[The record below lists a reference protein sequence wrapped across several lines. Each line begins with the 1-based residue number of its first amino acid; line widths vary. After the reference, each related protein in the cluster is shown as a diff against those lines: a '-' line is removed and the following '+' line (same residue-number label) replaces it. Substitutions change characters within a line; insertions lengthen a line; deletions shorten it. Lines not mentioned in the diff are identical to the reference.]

1 MAGARRVVTLAVYNQ
16 NLHSETECD
25 KKCIGV
31 TWPTH
36 CSKLLWLPQLMLDQ
50 DLPHAVYNS
59 FCITHRHWPSS
70 EYPCLHLCGQILVS
84 FDLIV
89 VAIVVSASSDSNLDS
104 TREILIET
112 HSSIQICVRTI
123 PCTRI
128 SGIIACY
135 SACMGQNP
143 RHF

>member
-1 MAGARRVVTLAVYNQ
+1 
-16 NLHSETECD
+16 
-25 KKCIGV
+25 
-31 TWPTH
+31 
-36 CSKLLWLPQLMLDQ
+36 MLDQ

-70 EYPCLHLCGQILVS
+70 EYPRLHLCGQILVS

-112 HSSIQICVRTI
+112 HSSIQICMRTT

-135 SACMGQNP
+135 SACMGQIP
-143 RHF
+143 AKHKAFLVVLFLLSKFRLYVVRFTTLHAQAI